1 MSTQRYSFAPH
12 PIGTLLTSVK
22 SSEIA
27 IQEIPRPFGWE
38 STKVSSLLVSLYQS
52 YPVGYLIAS
61 RNPKVKIKD
70 GTPFAGKC
78 IIHPVEA
85 SR

>member
-22 SSEIA
+22 SGEIA
-27 IQEIPRPFGWE
+27 IQEILRPFVWE
-38 STKVSSLLVSLYQS
+38 QTKVRSLFVSLHQS

-61 RNPKVKIKD
+61 PNPKVKPKD
-70 GTPFAGKC
+70 GTPSSGKG

>member
-1 MSTQRYSFAPH
+1 MSTQRYSFAPR

-22 SSEIA
+22 SGDVA

-38 STKVSSLLVSLYQS
+38 QSKVRSLLNSLYQS
-52 YPVGYLIAS
+52 YPLGYLIAS
-61 RNPKVKIKD
+61 PNPKVKPKD
-70 GTPFAGKC
+70 GTPSSGKG

>member
-12 PIGTLLTSVK
+12 PIGPLLTSVK
-22 SSEIA
+22 SGEIA
-27 IQEIPRPFGWE
+27 IQEIPRPFVWE
-38 STKVSSLLVSLYQS
+38 QTKVCSLFVSLYQS
-52 YPVGYLIAS
+52 CPVGYLIAS
-61 RNPKVKIKD
+61 PNPKVKPKD
-70 GTPFAGKC
+70 GTPSSGKC

>member
-22 SSEIA
+22 SGDVA
-27 IQEIPRPFGWE
+27 NQETQRPFGWE
-38 STKVSSLLVSLYQS
+38 QSKVRSLLDSLYQS

-61 RNPKVKIKD
+61 RNPKVKLKD
-70 GTPFAGKC
+70 STPSAGKC
-78 IIHPVEA
+78 ITHQVKA